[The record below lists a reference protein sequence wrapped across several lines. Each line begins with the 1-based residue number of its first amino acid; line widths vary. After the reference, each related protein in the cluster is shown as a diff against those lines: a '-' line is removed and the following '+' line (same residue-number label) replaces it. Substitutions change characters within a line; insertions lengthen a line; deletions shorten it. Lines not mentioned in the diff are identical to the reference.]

1 MHVWTPIQ
9 SLTQTSTLPT
19 SQKSSHSI
27 EEQLL
32 PKSKAA
38 LHSFKTLFTSAV
50 WQDVSQSLSNAQSV
64 CVQWVELLRAAPDI
78 PITSLPS
85 FPISSHTYN
94 TRIFVAREEAFFS
107 RLYTYLSLGI
117 WHWQQALQITPLC
130 HGSSSECKVVLKSPL
145 ENQVT
150 TQPWTCKH
158 YLVPDSRLETANT
171 EMDSAMQCHLIFSI
185 SLAEWLEVLFLKL
198 RFPITQAKTVNNN
211 PYNLCRCFPL
221 KNSIF
226 VSSMVKYS

>member
-9 SLTQTSTLPT
+9 SLIQTSTLPT

-145 ENQVT
+145 EKSGYHPAMDLQT
-150 TQPWTCKH
+150 LFSPRFKAWDSKH
-158 YLVPDSRLETANT
+158 WNG
-171 EMDSAMQCHLIFSI
+171 QCH
-185 SLAEWLEVLFLKL
+185 AV
-198 RFPITQAKTVNNN
+198 
-211 PYNLCRCFPL
+211 PL
-221 KNSIF
+221 DI
-226 VSSMVKYS
+226 